1 MSESLQS
8 RTRWPNSTSPQVS
21 LRLQKK
27 AAGRGSSGE
36 PAHIAPRPGYHPDS
50 TADVQSGAS
59 RHAGPFF
66 RVHPLARPIGGRA
79 ALAFPNH
86 VPPTGAR
93 DIEDEKVSGQ
103 QPVTTWTALGWS
115 IHPLPVSAAHPL
127 ANLSSHTDH
136 ISSAYLGNPRAV
148 RKL

>member
-1 MSESLQS
+1 VNRPTS
-8 RTRWPNSTSPQVS
+8 RRARGAEHVGTHTAPLTRS
-21 LRLQKK
+21 
-27 AAGRGSSGE
+27 
-36 PAHIAPRPGYHPDS
+36 PAHPVMPA
-50 TADVQSGAS
+50 TFV
-59 RHAGPFF
+59 
-66 RVHPLARPIGGRA
+66 RVHPLTRPIGGRA

-115 IHPLPVSAAHPL
+115 IHPLPVGAGHPL

-136 ISSAYLGNPRAV
+136 ISSPYLGNPGRIANCDYSVVSWVFSV
-148 RKL
+148 RVTVGVVDLRRSSAPPG